1 MFRRIRKLFISPKS
15 DDTGPTVRAQYFI
28 RLDTY
33 KAVRPHPLDLS
44 SEGGEAVEVAWL
56 MGKIYRHDVGLIV
69 QRTRQPAESDTS
81 EEYITLP
88 AASSGRLSCRT
99 VFHGARWG
107 PTLRIP
113 KCNKFWL

>member
-1 MFRRIRKLFISPKS
+1 MFRHIRKLFISTKS

-81 EEYITLP
+81 EEYITLLRLHLVDYH
-88 AASSGRLSCRT
+88 AALPFMAPDGDR
-99 VFHGARWG
+99 H
-107 PTLRIP
+107 
-113 KCNKFWL
+113 